1 MLALASGDFQQA
13 AEYSSVAVSY
23 LKEGNPFIKSVLSL
37 EESMVAIL
45 LGDTSGA
52 IEALQETVGIAR
64 RANNLFVLIV
74 TTCELAEMQAMQGRL
89 SQALLTLEK
98 ARLMA
103 VGSDERP
110 LALAGLIDNEMGELL
125 REHNRLEEA
134 QEYLERG
141 LQLTQSEWSVSSLEG
156 MVSLA
161 RLLQSQGDVAEAQA
175 RIAEAFRLA
184 LSTESGQWDKIFV
197 AAMAI
202 RLALQRDDL
211 AAAYQWREQ
220 SGLRDLSEEYIS
232 TYPYHV
238 LEYLL
243 LTRARFDLAI
253 GKAGGDVLALRQA
266 LELLQSIL
274 PQTEQFKQITSRI
287 EGLLLKAI
295 IEDALGERDQ
305 AVDTLISALALGEP
319 EGYRRIY
326 LDEGR
331 AIGELLPR
339 CQVKQQESGT
349 YFPSIQYIESLL
361 DSFRQEIGSSSFELV
376 PSTVEPL
383 PAISASKTQYGYSIF
398 LSARELEVLSLIAE
412 GKSNQEI
419 AEQLYLAL
427 NTVKRHASN
436 IYDKLDVKKR
446 TEAVAKARQ
455 LGLIL

>member
-1 MLALASGDFQQA
+1 MSEHQWFRFHNLFADFLRHMLMETNAAEIPLLHRRAATWFEQHGNLDEAFKHGLASGDMEWAANLIDRNIEAIVESGEVSTLTYWTQKLPREHLHQRPRLGLAYAWGLVATHQLDEARFWLEDVQRTLDVRGKEQSQPTLTNSGDSLPQPSLGELALVRSMLALASGDFQQA

-141 LQLTQSEWSVSSLEG
+141 LQLTQSEWSPSSLEG

-175 RIAEAFRLA
+175 LIAEAFRLA
-184 LSTESGQWDKIFV
+184 LSTESGQWDEIFV
-197 AAMAI
+197 AATGRPAGFAARRSRRRASMAGTKWAARFI
-202 RLALQRDDL
+202 RRVHL
-211 AAAYQWREQ
+211 
-220 SGLRDLSEEYIS
+220 DLSIS
-232 TYPYHV
+232 CSGVSAAH
-238 LEYLL
+238 
-243 LTRARFDLAI
+243 A
-253 GKAGGDVLALRQA
+253 GKV
-266 LELLQSIL
+266 
-274 PQTEQFKQITSRI
+274 
-287 EGLLLKAI
+287 
-295 IEDALGERDQ
+295 
-305 AVDTLISALALGEP
+305 
-319 EGYRRIY
+319 
-326 LDEGR
+326 
-331 AIGELLPR
+331 
-339 CQVKQQESGT
+339 
-349 YFPSIQYIESLL
+349 
-361 DSFRQEIGSSSFELV
+361 
-376 PSTVEPL
+376 
-383 PAISASKTQYGYSIF
+383 
-398 LSARELEVLSLIAE
+398 
-412 GKSNQEI
+412 
-419 AEQLYLAL
+419 
-427 NTVKRHASN
+427 
-436 IYDKLDVKKR
+436 
-446 TEAVAKARQ
+446 
-455 LGLIL
+455 